1 MATQLEIVNDVLRR
15 LRESTVSTVGASD
28 YAALVATFVNDAKAE
43 MEDMW
48 FWTVNE
54 TEIDTTITGDSST
67 RDYDLTA
74 TTDRSFL
81 IRLTDDNVPMAFD
94 ITTSENGQLMDI
106 PLKSLREFR
115 NTFKGTVPAV
125 AAPTRFAIKPDS
137 DGRGYTLELEQ
148 ASSSTR
154 SWRTYWYAPQADLA
168 VDGTADST
176 EILLP
181 ARPITQLALYY
192 AQYERGE
199 AQPGGFEEQR
209 AHNAVAAAMEI
220 DMQVHKKSDQKDMT
234 NLEYLRN
241 EMYGGEI
248 W

>member
-1 MATQLEIVNDVLRR
+1 MATQLTIVNDVLRR
-15 LRESTVSTVGASD
+15 LRESTVSTVSASD
-28 YAALVATFVNDAKAE
+28 YSKLVATFINDAKAE

-54 TEIDTTITGDSST
+54 TEIDTTILGDSST
-67 RDYDLTA
+67 RDYDLTT

-81 IRLTDDNVPMAFD
+81 LRHMDDNVPMAYD
-94 ITTSENGQLMDI
+94 ITTDEQGQLMDI
-106 PLKSLREFR
+106 PLKGLREWR
-115 NTFKGTVPAV
+115 NTFKGTVPTLD
-125 AAPTRFAIKPDS
+125 APRRFAIKPDS

-148 ASSSTR
+148 ASSSAR

-168 VDGTADST
+168 VDGTDDAT

-181 ARPITQLALYY
+181 SRPIVQLALYY

-199 AQPGGFEEQR
+199 AQPGGFEETR

-234 NLEYLRN
+234 NLEYMRN
-241 EMYGGEI
+241 ELYTGDI